1 MSTLVI
7 QNPFSTRF
15 IRPGAIPW
23 LSTDASLNSLLL
35 RLCSV
40 DNRALIC
47 GPHGSGKSTIL
58 SHLVSTAQRQGLNVH
73 YLRISSW
80 LDVIGVIR
88 VFATIRP
95 KKSLVAIDSWEL
107 LGFLGWFLC
116 QLADFRGVGVILT
129 VHEIPWWNRWPVLLH
144 MEADAKTFQQLV
156 HKLMTKSS
164 RSGNI
169 KFSRAMLHDV
179 LQRNSGNFRESFF
192 ELYDHYERQSRL
204 KTYVDWRMKIPK

>member
-129 VHEIPWWNRWPVLLH
+129 VHEVTWWNRWPVLLH
-144 MEADAKTFQQLV
+144 MEADDKTFQQLV
-156 HKLMTKSS
+156 HELMTKSS
-164 RSGNI
+164 RSENI

>member
-129 VHEIPWWNRWPVLLH
+129 VHEVPWWNRWPVLLH

-156 HKLMTKSS
+156 HELMTKSS
-164 RSGNI
+164 RSENI